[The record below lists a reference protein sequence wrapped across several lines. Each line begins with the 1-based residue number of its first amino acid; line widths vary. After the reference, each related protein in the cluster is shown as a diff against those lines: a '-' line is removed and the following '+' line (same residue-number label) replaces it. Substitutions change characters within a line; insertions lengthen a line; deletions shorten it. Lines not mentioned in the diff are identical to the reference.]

1 MPGLRLEMA
10 NTKRDQDKRRSW
22 SVVKRPSLS
31 VRRSEARIP
40 RWGREVSVG
49 KPQTPPPPRRL
60 APESDPSSTSL
71 EAGCGVSLRWAEEL
85 RFKPMGVSLQNGR
98 LVSGGTRIRSG
109 DTMIFR
115 SVPNPAVRRHRLHLS
130 GFWRSPTPDYSRSRV
145 SLMNR
150 GNAISSGWDRC
161 ARSKRS
167 FWRTHRSLC
176 ASEPKPPR
184 SFMNNPG

>member
-1 MPGLRLEMA
+1 MTAPEI
-10 NTKRDQDKRRSW
+10 
-22 SVVKRPSLS
+22 KRPEGTQPGSKAKRNLPWNVILYNDWEHSMPQVVVILKTVIPGMSL
-31 VRRSEARIP
+31 
-40 RWGREVSVG
+40 
-49 KPQTPPPPRRL
+49 
-60 APESDPSSTSL
+60 
-71 EAGCGVSLRWAEEL
+71 
-85 RFKPMGVSLQNGR
+85 N
-98 LVSGGTRIRSG
+98 
-109 DTMIFR
+109 
-115 SVPNPAVRRHRLHLS
+115 
-130 GFWRSPTPDYSRSRV
+130 PDYSRSRV

>member
-1 MPGLRLEMA
+1 VVG
-10 NTKRDQDKRRSW
+10 RR
-22 SVVKRPSLS
+22 
-31 VRRSEARIP
+31 
-40 RWGREVSVG
+40 VSVQADG
-49 KPQTPPPPRRL
+49 RFTCKR
-60 APESDPSSTSL
+60 
-71 EAGCGVSLRWAEEL
+71 GV
-85 RFKPMGVSLQNGR
+85 

-150 GNAISSGWDRC
+150 GNAIASGWDRC
-161 ARSKRS
+161 ARCKRS

-184 SFMNNPG
+184 SFMNNPGYLREPLLNARNRHAVVVALWWALRISDHLRHTLCAVLPPWLFSTRLRVVPVLIL